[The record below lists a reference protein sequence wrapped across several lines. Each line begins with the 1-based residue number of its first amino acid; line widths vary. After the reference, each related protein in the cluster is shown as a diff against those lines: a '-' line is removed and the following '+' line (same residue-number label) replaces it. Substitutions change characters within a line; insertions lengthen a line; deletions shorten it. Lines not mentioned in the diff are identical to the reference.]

1 MTKEF
6 LNKIR
11 EPKPQLSTGRKILM
25 SAGIA
30 FAGVLLGVLQKYS
43 DGGAEMPQILQS
55 LDIVNY
61 FGRFAVWLLLGT
73 MISVYASTP
82 VRAAV
87 NTFLFFISMVAAYYL
102 YCHFISGFLPVSYM
116 MIWIILSFA
125 SPFIAFI
132 CWYAKGKGIAAIA
145 ISAVILGVIFSQA
158 FLITQ
163 GFYVT
168 HILEVLTWI
177 GAMIVLRRKPKE
189 FAIETV
195 ASFVVAFIYQLL
207 VPYWG

>member
-11 EPKPQLSTGRKILM
+11 EPKPPLSTGRQILM
-25 SAGIA
+25 SAGSA
-30 FAGVLLGVLQKYS
+30 FAGVLLGVLQKYI

-87 NTFLFFISMVAAYYL
+87 NTF
-102 YCHFISGFLPVSYM
+102 
-116 MIWIILSFA
+116 
-125 SPFIAFI
+125 
-132 CWYAKGKGIAAIA
+132 
-145 ISAVILGVIFSQA
+145 
-158 FLITQ
+158 
-163 GFYVT
+163 
-168 HILEVLTWI
+168 
-177 GAMIVLRRKPKE
+177 
-189 FAIETV
+189 
-195 ASFVVAFIYQLL
+195 
-207 VPYWG
+207 

>member
-30 FAGVLLGVLQKYS
+30 FAGVLLGVLQKYI

>member
-30 FAGVLLGVLQKYS
+30 FAGVLLGVFQKYI

-102 YCHFISGFLPVSYM
+102 YCHFISGFLTVSYM

>member
-1 MTKEF
+1 MVKEF

-11 EPKPQLSTGRKILM
+11 EPQTNLFAWRKILM

-30 FAGVLLGVLQKYS
+30 FAGVLLGVFQKYI
-43 DGGAEMPQILQS
+43 DGGAEMPQIFQS

-73 MISVYASTP
+73 MISVYAGTP
-82 VRAAV
+82 IRASV
-87 NTFLFFISMVAAYYL
+87 NTFLFFISMVTAYYL
-102 YCHFISGFLPVSYM
+102 YCNFISGFLPVSYM
-116 MIWIILSFA
+116 MIWIILSFV
-125 SPFIAFI
+125 SPFPAFI
-132 CWYAKGKGIAAIA
+132 CWYAKGKGIAAIV

-177 GAMIVLRRKPKE
+177 GALIVLRRKPKE
-189 FAIETV
+189 FAIEIA
-195 ASFVVAFIYQLL
+195 ASLAAAFIYQLI

>member
-30 FAGVLLGVLQKYS
+30 FAGVLLGVFQKYI

-82 VRAAV
+82 VRASV

-102 YCHFISGFLPVSYM
+102 YCHFISGFLPVSYL

-145 ISAVILGVIFSQA
+145 ISAVILGVTFSQA

-189 FAIETV
+189 FAIETA

>member
-11 EPKPQLSTGRKILM
+11 EPNPKISTGNKILM

-30 FAGVLLGVLQKYS
+30 FAGVLLGVFQKYI

-73 MISVYASTP
+73 MISVYASSP

-102 YCHFISGFLPVSYM
+102 YCHFISGFLSVSYM

-145 ISAVILGVIFSQA
+145 ISAAILGVIFSQA

-177 GAMIVLRRKPKE
+177 VAMIVLRRKPKE
-189 FAIETV
+189 FAIETG
-195 ASFVVAFIYQLL
+195 ASVIIAFIYQLI
-207 VPYWG
+207 VPYLG

>member
-30 FAGVLLGVLQKYS
+30 FAGVLLGVFQKNI

-87 NTFLFFISMVAAYYL
+87 NTFLFFISMVTAYYL
-102 YCHFISGFLPVSYM
+102 YCHFISGFLPVSYT

-189 FAIETV
+189 FAIETG
-195 ASFVVAFIYQLL
+195 ASLVVAFIYQLI

>member
-30 FAGVLLGVLQKYS
+30 FAGVLLGVFQKYI
-43 DGGAEMPQILQS
+43 DGGAEMPQIVQS

>member
-30 FAGVLLGVLQKYS
+30 FAGVLLGVFQKYI

-82 VRAAV
+82 VRASV

-102 YCHFISGFLPVSYM
+102 YCHFISGFLPVSYL

-189 FAIETV
+189 FAIETA

>member
-11 EPKPQLSTGRKILM
+11 EPKPKLSAGNKILM

-30 FAGVLLGVLQKYS
+30 FAGVLLGVFQKYI

-82 VRAAV
+82 VRASV

-102 YCHFISGFLPVSYM
+102 YCHFISGFLSVSYM

-145 ISAVILGVIFSQA
+145 ISAAILGVIFSQA